1 MVESQC
7 KCKCLQ
13 MSAQAFQSYEND
25 FIFRKSNFTNNN
37 NFCQSRKANITIYYF
52 WVFSLLIL
60 HLFSL
65 LASTPWKIL
74 VWIKTMFLKV
84 YYVGIL
90 TFPTRMLGI
99 IKILVRLDH
108 VASKFQ
114 QFDVQTFTVHSK
126 LHVQHES
133 MGALIHRIFQQ
144 LMLLKIP
151 ASWDASALIW
161 KRKGKRKHDEV
172 NPLLNALS
180 WKGHILCLLITYRP
194 EGDTVCDSVWRS
206 WDGYSSHVLRK
217 ERETGHGHNRSTLYG
232 IFLFETVIKTRI
244 KACSNFMGDYLGQRV
259 FYKLSLHIHNYI
271 ASN

>member
-7 KCKCLQ
+7 KCKCLH

-25 FIFRKSNFTNNN
+25 FIFRKFNFTNNN

-52 WVFSLLIL
+52 CVFSLLIL

-65 LASTPWKIL
+65 LASTPWTIL

-114 QFDVQTFTVHSK
+114 QFDVQTFTVHSYCMS
-126 LHVQHES
+126 S
-133 MGALIHRIFQQ
+133 MGPWGLWFTESFNNWCCWRFQY
-144 LMLLKIP
+144 LEM
-151 ASWDASALIW
+151 
-161 KRKGKRKHDEV
+161 
-172 NPLLNALS
+172 PLL
-180 WKGHILCLLITYRP
+180 
-194 EGDTVCDSVWRS
+194 
-206 WDGYSSHVLRK
+206 
-217 ERETGHGHNRSTLYG
+217 
-232 IFLFETVIKTRI
+232 
-244 KACSNFMGDYLGQRV
+244 
-259 FYKLSLHIHNYI
+259 
-271 ASN
+271 